1 MSVQQLSLRNPD
13 GTILGQDPTD
23 KISAYGATP
32 IPQQVLA
39 AAATAAQIVDALT
52 ALGLTRKT

>member
-1 MSVQQLSLRNPD
+1 MLNQLSRKNPD
-13 GTILGQDPTD
+13 GNSFGQSPDD
-23 KISAYGATP
+23 KISHYGATP
-32 IPQQVLA
+32 IAQQVLP